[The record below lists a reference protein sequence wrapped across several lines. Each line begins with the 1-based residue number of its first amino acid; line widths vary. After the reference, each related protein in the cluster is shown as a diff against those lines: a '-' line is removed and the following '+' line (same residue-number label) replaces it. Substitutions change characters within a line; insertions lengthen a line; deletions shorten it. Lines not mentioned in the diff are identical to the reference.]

1 MNEAQRQSYL
11 RALGL
16 TPWVARTPLPGAA
29 PSETLDWDAET
40 DGQPAPV
47 ADAVPASVVP
57 RPAPA
62 PSAPPG
68 EEPSAGGEGREPS
81 AGGKEPSAVVEG
93 KKPSAKGE
101 GKEPSAGGREPSA
114 RGEQPSRPV
123 QEPPPGQASPP
134 REEARVAETQEAF
147 TEGGGRADVLVFTL
161 EVHLAG
167 DTWVV
172 FQQEDPSAPELGRH
186 AGTLAGSLLAVFGAG
201 RERPRR
207 FYCPLAGQPTG
218 AGEAAQ
224 ALRAFVA
231 GLARRQG
238 GERVLMC
245 LDDNLAGALFEQP
258 RYQPFQLGDLP
269 ALVVSSLEEML
280 AEPVRHKRDSWRA
293 MVTEGFD
300 GRG

>member
-16 TPWVARTPLPGAA
+16 TPWVARTTLPGAA

-62 PSAPPG
+62 PSAPV
-68 EEPSAGGEGREPS
+68 EEPSAPAEEPS
-81 AGGKEPSAVVEG
+81 ASVEEPSARGKEPSAQ
-93 KKPSAKGE
+93 
-101 GKEPSAGGREPSA
+101 GKEPSAGGASSA
-114 RGEQPSRPV
+114 RVEQPSS
-123 QEPPPGQASPP
+123 GQAA
-134 REEARVAETQEAF
+134 RTQENARVADARGTF
-147 TEGGGRADVLVFTL
+147 TEGGSRADVLVFTL

-218 AGEAAQ
+218 AG
-224 ALRAFVA
+224 
-231 GLARRQG
+231 
-238 GERVLMC
+238 
-245 LDDNLAGALFEQP
+245 
-258 RYQPFQLGDLP
+258 
-269 ALVVSSLEEML
+269 
-280 AEPVRHKRDSWRA
+280 
-293 MVTEGFD
+293 
-300 GRG
+300 

>member
-16 TPWVARTPLPGAA
+16 TPWVARTTLPGAA

-62 PSAPPG
+62 PSAAMVEEPSARG
-68 EEPSAGGEGREPS
+68 EEPSARD
-81 AGGKEPSAVVEG
+81 KEPSAR
-93 KKPSAKGE
+93 
-101 GKEPSAGGREPSA
+101 GKEPSAGDGPPARVEPPATPVEEPSTSGQVA
-114 RGEQPSRPV
+114 RT
-123 QEPPPGQASPP
+123 QES
-134 REEARVAETQEAF
+134 ARVAEAQGAF
-147 TEGGGRADVLVFTL
+147 KEGGGRAEVLVFTL

-224 ALRAFVA
+224 ALRAFLA
-231 GLARRQG
+231 GLAGRQG
-238 GERVLMC
+238 GGRVLLC
-245 LDDNLAGALFEQP
+245 LDEALSSALFEQP
-258 RYQPFQLGDLP
+258 RYQPFRFGDLP

>member
-16 TPWVARTPLPGAA
+16 TPWVALTPLPGAA

-57 RPAPA
+57 RPATA

-68 EEPSAGGEGREPS
+68 EEPSAVGEGKKPSAGGEGREPS
-81 AGGKEPSAVVEG
+81 AGG
-93 KKPSAKGE
+93 
-101 GKEPSAGGREPSA
+101 REPSA
-114 RGEQPSRPV
+114 REEQPSRPV

-134 REEARVAETQEAF
+134 REEARVAETQGTF

-293 MVTEGFD
+293 MVTEGFG

>member
-16 TPWVARTPLPGAA
+16 TPWVARTTLPGAA

-57 RPAPA
+57 RPAQASPA
-62 PSAPPG
+62 PSAPAV
-68 EEPSAGGEGREPS
+68 EEPSAVGEEPS
-81 AGGKEPSAVVEG
+81 AGGKEPSAVE
-93 KKPSAKGE
+93 KEPSAA
-101 GKEPSAGGREPSA
+101 GKEPSARE
-114 RGEQPSRPV
+114 EQPSRPV
-123 QEPPPGQASPP
+123 QEQPPGQASRP
-134 REEARVAETQEAF
+134 RENTRVAEAQGTF

-245 LDDNLAGALFEQP
+245 LDENLAGALFEQP

-293 MVTEGFD
+293 MMTEGF
-300 GRG
+300 GGQG

>member
-62 PSAPPG
+62 PSAPV
-68 EEPSAGGEGREPS
+68 EEPSAPAEEPS
-81 AGGKEPSAVVEG
+81 ASVEEPSARGKEPSAQ
-93 KKPSAKGE
+93 
-101 GKEPSAGGREPSA
+101 GKEPSAGGASSA
-114 RGEQPSRPV
+114 RVEQPSS
-123 QEPPPGQASPP
+123 GQAA
-134 REEARVAETQEAF
+134 RTQENARVADARGTF
-147 TEGGGRADVLVFTL
+147 TEGGSRADVLVFTL

-245 LDDNLAGALFEQP
+245 LDENLAGALFEQP

-293 MVTEGFD
+293 MVTEGFG

>member
-16 TPWVARTPLPGAA
+16 TPWVARTTLPGAA

-62 PSAPPG
+62 PSAPV
-68 EEPSAGGEGREPS
+68 EEPSAPAEEPS
-81 AGGKEPSAVVEG
+81 ASVEEPSARGKEPSAQ
-93 KKPSAKGE
+93 
-101 GKEPSAGGREPSA
+101 GKEPSAGGASSA
-114 RGEQPSRPV
+114 RVEQPSS
-123 QEPPPGQASPP
+123 GQAA
-134 REEARVAETQEAF
+134 RTQENARVADARGTF
-147 TEGGGRADVLVFTL
+147 TEGGSRADVLVFTL

-245 LDDNLAGALFEQP
+245 LDENLAGALFEQP

-293 MVTEGFD
+293 MMTEGF
-300 GRG
+300 GGQG

>member
-1 MNEAQRQSYL
+1 M
-11 RALGL
+11 
-16 TPWVARTPLPGAA
+16 
-29 PSETLDWDAET
+29 
-40 DGQPAPV
+40 
-47 ADAVPASVVP
+47 
-57 RPAPA
+57 
-62 PSAPPG
+62 
-68 EEPSAGGEGREPS
+68 
-81 AGGKEPSAVVEG
+81 
-93 KKPSAKGE
+93 
-101 GKEPSAGGREPSA
+101 
-114 RGEQPSRPV
+114 
-123 QEPPPGQASPP
+123 
-134 REEARVAETQEAF
+134 AETQEAF

-245 LDDNLAGALFEQP
+245 LDENLAGALFEQP

>member
-62 PSAPPG
+62 PSAPV
-68 EEPSAGGEGREPS
+68 EEPSAPAEEPS
-81 AGGKEPSAVVEG
+81 ASVEEPSARGKEPSAQ
-93 KKPSAKGE
+93 
-101 GKEPSAGGREPSA
+101 GKEPSAGGASSA
-114 RGEQPSRPV
+114 RVEQPSS
-123 QEPPPGQASPP
+123 GQAA
-134 REEARVAETQEAF
+134 RTQENARVADARGTF
-147 TEGGGRADVLVFTL
+147 TEGGSRADVLVFTL

-245 LDDNLAGALFEQP
+245 LDENLAGALFEQP

-293 MVTEGFD
+293 MVAEGF
-300 GRG
+300 GGQG

>member
-40 DGQPAPV
+40 DGQPAPM

-57 RPAPA
+57 RPATA

-68 EEPSAGGEGREPS
+68 EEPSAGGRKPS
-81 AGGKEPSAVVEG
+81 AGGEG
-93 KKPSAKGE
+93 KKPSAEVE
-101 GKEPSAGGREPSA
+101 GKPSAEGGAPSA
-114 RGEQPSRPV
+114 REEQPSRPV

-293 MVTEGFD
+293 MVTEGFG